1 MNEPAGPHGF
11 YDGPVKELAARHLGL
26 IKAIFFLLLVSL
38 PGVLLCVLAS
48 ESGYLRVKRKYPAV
62 ASSYPYPARAPE
74 VRYEV
79 ISPSY
84 YDSSSDEIEGADFL
98 GFPVG
103 QWYVRSH
110 RELKFACQ
118 ALAFAFALMGVGL
131 LLYRFHRLAKLLYPH
146 LAFYFTLLVLVP
158 FLNLIVIFLLLWG
171 ALRQMRQRG
180 LRVGVFGIDPARF
193 G

>member
-38 PGVLLCVLAS
+38 PGWFFSWVSIGNV
-48 ESGYLRVKRKYPAV
+48 RVDYRRHYE
-62 ASSYPYPARAPE
+62 ASSYGPARVE
-74 VRYEV
+74 VKWEDFHDYQKQLKDEFVGVRVFNYPV
-79 ISPSY
+79 SLDVGRNTY
-84 YDSSSDEIEGADFL
+84 YGL
-98 GFPVG
+98 
-103 QWYVRSH
+103 
-110 RELKFACQ
+110 LT
-118 ALAFAFALMGVGL
+118 LAWAFALMGVGL
-131 LLYRFHRLAKLLYPH
+131 LLYRFYCLVKLLYPH

-158 FLNLIVIFLLLWG
+158 FLNLIVILLLLWG
-171 ALRQMRQRG
+171 TLRQMRQRG

>member
-1 MNEPAGPHGF
+1 MNEPSGPHGF

-38 PGVLLCVLAS
+38 PGVLLCISAS
-48 ESGYLRVKRKYPAV
+48 NSGYLMVKRKYPAV
-62 ASSYPYPARAPE
+62 PASDYVFPKPAE

-79 ISPSY
+79 ISPY
-84 YDSSSDEIEGADFL
+84 RYNASSDEIVEARFI
-98 GFPVG
+98 GFPFG
-103 QWYVRSH
+103 PSYLRWYKDL
-110 RELKFACQ
+110 ETTFEI
-118 ALAFAFALMGVGL
+118 LAYCFAFLGVGL
-131 LLYRFHRLAKLLYPH
+131 LLYRFYCLVKLLYPH

-158 FLNLIVIFLLLWG
+158 FLNLIVILLLLWG
-171 ALRQMRQRG
+171 TLRQMRQRG